1 MYIYTGQS
9 KGGGPR
15 QRRLM
20 SQGQGSAG
28 VARPMVVDAP
38 LCFMLSK
45 WGRLPQA
52 DLKDLAVG
60 FYTAEQIFTSK
71 ELLSLNLVALKI
83 EGIPQLK
90 LRRIAKGT
98 AELRNRKEIEDLVEL
113 ISFSDD
119 KRALGLLDK
128 YVTDNADAIP
138 SPRICESDLIAIMRK
153 LNSIENHC
161 NELQDKL
168 DKVTDVSRA
177 TTLAVEKLNTNKE
190 PPPNISIGG
199 PWNSNLPR
207 GGLWN
212 SDIFCRNHNATSSLQ
227 SAVAFTAKL
236 TQHPAP
242 SHLACESVMSESDGA
257 ATMSESEFTAVENRK
272 TRRLNK
278 RARTATSSPVYMTAA
293 QIVANGNGAS
303 SNNTL
308 QATGPV
314 APTASHLAGQNKKAN
329 DRIVMVGRS
338 TTSRM
343 TAAVK
348 LTTPKEVFR
357 ISNIDGAFTAKDM
370 EDYLEFIGVHVQ
382 TCFDRTPLVARKKNN
397 KVFRVCILSIDK
409 DKLLSENNWSRGI
422 IIQKWIFNTGKDARG
437 QGGDVPPPLKR
448 T

>member
-1 MYIYTGQS
+1 
-9 KGGGPR
+9 
-15 QRRLM
+15 
-20 SQGQGSAG
+20 
-28 VARPMVVDAP
+28 
-38 LCFMLSK
+38 
-45 WGRLPQA
+45 
-52 DLKDLAVG
+52 
-60 FYTAEQIFTSK
+60 
-71 ELLSLNLVALKI
+71 
-83 EGIPQLK
+83 
-90 LRRIAKGT
+90 
-98 AELRNRKEIEDLVEL
+98 
-113 ISFSDD
+113 
-119 KRALGLLDK
+119 
-128 YVTDNADAIP
+128 
-138 SPRICESDLIAIMRK
+138 
-153 LNSIENHC
+153 
-161 NELQDKL
+161 
-168 DKVTDVSRA
+168 
-177 TTLAVEKLNTNKE
+177 
-190 PPPNISIGG
+190 
-199 PWNSNLPR
+199 
-207 GGLWN
+207 
-212 SDIFCRNHNATSSLQ
+212 
-227 SAVAFTAKL
+227 
-236 TQHPAP
+236 
-242 SHLACESVMSESDGA
+242 MSESDGA

-357 ISNIDGAFTAKDM
+357 ISNIDGAFTEKDM

-437 QGGDVPPPLKR
+437 QGGDVPPPQADLTSQTAGDATLLNSPPPPPDGAR
-448 T
+448 GGTSQDHSMDEGGPFVLATAAEEDSAPPSRQQRVERIVSDGEVD